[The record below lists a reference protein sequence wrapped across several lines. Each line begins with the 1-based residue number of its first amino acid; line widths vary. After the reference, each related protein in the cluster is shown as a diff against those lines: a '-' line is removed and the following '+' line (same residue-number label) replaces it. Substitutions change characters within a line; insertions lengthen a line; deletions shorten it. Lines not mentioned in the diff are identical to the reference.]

1 MGQFLEDQK
10 KIENSFQ
17 CTDDYI
23 IDVNK
28 LLEIIVQAFYERN
41 SSKLPLIDIEKF
53 IIKTLNLQ
61 RFDNY
66 KGLRK
71 LLGNDRLIS
80 LEDIKRKYGDVVEIK
95 DIKAQNEN
103 YIKPY
108 KDENK
113 NIEYYYMTKTQRIPL
128 ENVVNDIYNYF
139 TSRNATVVSLNDIYE
154 YLRNKY
160 NVGSF
165 NRKNLVALLGS
176 NVNIPLSKV
185 EALYINYNSIKQEG
199 IDFDI
204 LTYLFVNNKNV
215 MQ

>member
-53 IIKTLNLQ
+53 IIKTLKLQ
-61 RFDNY
+61 NFDNY

-71 LLGNDRLIS
+71 LLGNERLIS

-95 DIKAQNEN
+95 DIMEL
-103 YIKPY
+103 IK
-108 KDENK
+108 
-113 NIEYYYMTKTQRIPL
+113 
-128 ENVVNDIYNYF
+128 
-139 TSRNATVVSLNDIYE
+139 
-154 YLRNKY
+154 
-160 NVGSF
+160 
-165 NRKNLVALLGS
+165 
-176 NVNIPLSKV
+176 
-185 EALYINYNSIKQEG
+185 
-199 IDFDI
+199 
-204 LTYLFVNNKNV
+204 
-215 MQ
+215 